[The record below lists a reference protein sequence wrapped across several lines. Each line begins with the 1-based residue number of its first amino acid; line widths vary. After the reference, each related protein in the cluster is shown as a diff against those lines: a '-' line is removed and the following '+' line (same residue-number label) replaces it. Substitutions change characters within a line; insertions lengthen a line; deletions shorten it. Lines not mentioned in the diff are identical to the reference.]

1 MADYNNIYPSLEL
14 QDSSDNRDR
23 DSQGDTHP
31 VLVTNADNSDNRDKD
46 SRGDTHPVQVTNAA
60 AFKSKRLYPDL
71 SGLMLMEGL
80 CPAAR
85 EQEINT
91 GICQIVSRHE
101 IAADVELRK
110 VRFQSEDTRFKQ
122 KLQKLQPGS
131 KAEMEILFLG
141 FSLL

>member
-1 MADYNNIYPSLEL
+1 MANYINIYPSLEL
-14 QDSSDNRDR
+14 QEDSGDFRDR

-31 VLVTNADNSDNRDKD
+31 VNVTNADSSDFGDRD

-71 SGLMLMEGL
+71 SELMLMEGL

-101 IAADVELRK
+101 IAADAELRR
-110 VRFQSEDTRFKQ
+110 VRFQS
-122 KLQKLQPGS
+122 
-131 KAEMEILFLG
+131 
-141 FSLL
+141 